1 MPNKRTTIVS
11 PANTLAVFN
20 TNNFYYRNRRVNITC
35 IIFAPSGPVKRFL
48 SVVTTFQKLFC
59 PFVNL
64 SGNAFHGQNPSINSM
79 LFCAFQNVPIDV
91 ADGNTNNDSNIN
103 FIIL

>member
-1 MPNKRTTIVS
+1 MPIKRTTIVS
-11 PANTLAVFN
+11 PANILAVFN
-20 TNNFYYRNRRVNITC
+20 TNIFYERNRRVNITC

-64 SGNAFHGQNPSINSM
+64 SGNAFHGQNPSIHIVCYFAPFRTYRLTLQM
-79 LFCAFQNVPIDV
+79 ATQITT
-91 ADGNTNNDSNIN
+91 AT
-103 FIIL
+103 